1 MSDPSSN
8 RRVAKNTL
16 LLYIRMFITMAIGI
30 WTSRIVLNALG
41 FTDQGLYNVVGG
53 FVGLS
58 GLITASI
65 GGSISRF
72 VTFAIGS
79 GDLEKANKA
88 IQNAISVQWFLA
100 IIILL
105 VAETIGLWFLNNRL
119 VIPPDRITAVNIIY
133 QLSIGG
139 LVVSLVSSAPNA
151 LIIAYERMG
160 VYAAIAIVSSVLSLG
175 IAISISLFGGDRLI
189 LYATLQF
196 VTALCIR
203 IFYMAYCRRSFPNLE
218 LKFGF
223 DKEIF
228 KPIFSFAGW
237 NSIGTTASVL
247 RGSGTGILLNI
258 FGGPVANTIN
268 GIANSVNNLATV
280 FVSDFTTAY
289 TPQITKKYAGG
300 EYSELIAFVQQCSKF
315 SFILLSVMAV
325 PIFVNVEPLLVLWL
339 KRIPDGTVIFA
350 RLIIVYSLIETFS
363 APLIRAKNAT
373 GSIRNYQIV
382 VGGILLMTIPLTY
395 IFLKSG
401 LPIYYSYVSILIT
414 SAFAFLARIIMLRG
428 SLPGWSSYIFV
439 RRVVVRCI
447 VATVF
452 ALPLSIVLNKILPTS
467 ILWVLIQCGVGF
479 VWSCVCM
486 YLIACEGYERQALM
500 GIISGFFKKIKLN
513 VK

>member
-1 MSDPSSN
+1 MWRHFIRFQSESMLCLKKSKKINTLVYSIKKSLICVLLTLKLMSDPSSN

-203 IFYMAYCRRSFPNLE
+203 IFYMAYCRRSFR
-218 LKFGF
+218 
-223 DKEIF
+223 I
-228 KPIFSFAGW
+228 W
-237 NSIGTTASVL
+237 N
-247 RGSGTGILLNI
+247 
-258 FGGPVANTIN
+258 
-268 GIANSVNNLATV
+268 
-280 FVSDFTTAY
+280 
-289 TPQITKKYAGG
+289 
-300 EYSELIAFVQQCSKF
+300 
-315 SFILLSVMAV
+315 
-325 PIFVNVEPLLVLWL
+325 
-339 KRIPDGTVIFA
+339 
-350 RLIIVYSLIETFS
+350 
-363 APLIRAKNAT
+363 
-373 GSIRNYQIV
+373 
-382 VGGILLMTIPLTY
+382 
-395 IFLKSG
+395 
-401 LPIYYSYVSILIT
+401 
-414 SAFAFLARIIMLRG
+414 
-428 SLPGWSSYIFV
+428 
-439 RRVVVRCI
+439 
-447 VATVF
+447 
-452 ALPLSIVLNKILPTS
+452 
-467 ILWVLIQCGVGF
+467 
-479 VWSCVCM
+479 
-486 YLIACEGYERQALM
+486 
-500 GIISGFFKKIKLN
+500 
-513 VK
+513 